1 MHWQVSPRVI
11 KESGAVREQIPLV
24 VILGPTAVG
33 KSELAIQLGERLG
46 GEIVSADTRLFYR
59 GMNIGTAKPSPEERS
74 CVPHHLIDIADPD
87 EIWSL
92 AQYKKEALR
101 VIEGIHAR
109 RRLPFLVG
117 GSGQYIWAV
126 VRGWDVPEVAPN
138 LPLRIAFEQW
148 SHDIGKDGLHQR
160 LIRLDPQAAA
170 RIDARNLRRT
180 IRALEVIL
188 TTGKRFSEQRT
199 QSSPLYNTLILGL
212 KRPRPELYERIDAR
226 IDAMFQAGLVD
237 EVQGLLE
244 SGYSPDLPPLSAI
257 GYREVIAYIQGSIT
271 LEGAKVQMRRLT
283 RTYVRRQANW
293 FKPHDPQIRWFRVS
307 PSTVDEMEAVVTGWI
322 S

>member
-1 MHWQVSPRVI
+1 VI
-11 KESGAVREQIPLV
+11 KESGVVREQIPLV

-33 KSELAIQLGERLG
+33 KSEVAIQLAERQG

-59 GMNIGTAKPSPEERS
+59 GMDIGTAKPSPEERS
-74 CVPHHLIDIADPD
+74 CVPHHLINVADPD

-92 AQYKKEALR
+92 AQFKQEARR

-126 VRGWDVPEVAPN
+126 VRGWDVPEVPPN
-138 LPLRIAFEQW
+138 LPLRHALEQW
-148 SHDIGKDGLHQR
+148 SHDIGKDGLHYR
-160 LIRLDPQAAA
+160 LTVLDPHAAA
-170 RIDARNLRRT
+170 RIDERNLRRT

-199 QSSPLYNTLILGL
+199 QSPPLYNTLILGL
-212 KRPRPELYERIDAR
+212 KRPRPELYARIDAR
-226 IDAMFQAGLVD
+226 IDDMFQVGLVD
-237 EVQGLLE
+237 EVQHLLE

-293 FKPHDPQIRWFRVS
+293 FKPHDPQIRWFRVR

>member
-92 AQYKKEALR
+92 AQYKKEARR

-138 LPLRIAFEQW
+138 LPLRHALEQW

-199 QSSPLYNTLILGL
+199 QSPPLYNTLILGL

-293 FKPHDPQIRWFRVS
+293 FKSHDPQIRWFPVS
-307 PSTVDEMEAVVTGWI
+307 PSTVDEMEAVVSGWI

>member
-1 MHWQVSPRVI
+1 VI
-11 KESGAVREQIPLV
+11 KESRAVKEDISLV

-33 KSELAIQLGERLG
+33 KSEVAIRLAKRLG
-46 GEIVSADTRLFYR
+46 GEIVSADSRLFYR
-59 GMNIGTAKPSPEERS
+59 GMDIGTAKPSPEERS

-87 EIWSL
+87 EICSL
-92 AQYKKEALR
+92 AQYKKEARR

-109 RRLPFLVG
+109 QSLPFLVG

-126 VRGWDVPEVAPN
+126 VRGWDVPKVPPT
-138 LPLRIAFEQW
+138 LPLRQALELW
-148 SHDIGKDGLHQR
+148 SLEIGRDGLHNR
-160 LIRLDPQAAA
+160 LTVLDPQTAS

-188 TTGKRFSEQRT
+188 TTGKRFSELRT
-199 QSSPLYNTLILGL
+199 QSPPLYNTLILGL
-212 KRPRPELYERIDAR
+212 RRPRPELYERIDAR
-226 IDAMFQAGLVD
+226 IEVMFQEGLVD
-237 EVQGLLE
+237 EVQNLLE
-244 SGYSPDLPPLSAI
+244 SGYSPNLPPLSAI

-271 LEGAKVQMRRLT
+271 LEEAKAQMRRLT

-293 FKPHDPQIRWFRVS
+293 FKPHDPQIRWFRVN
-307 PSTVDEMEAVVTGWI
+307 PCTEDEMEAVVAGWI

>member
-92 AQYKKEALR
+92 AQYKKEARR

-138 LPLRIAFEQW
+138 LPLRHALEQW

-199 QSSPLYNTLILGL
+199 QSPPLYNTLILGL
-212 KRPRPELYERIDAR
+212 RRSRPELYERIDAR

-257 GYREVIAYIQGSIT
+257 GYREVLAYIQGSIT

-307 PSTVDEMEAVVTGWI
+307 PSTVDEMEAVVSGWI

>member
-1 MHWQVSPRVI
+1 MRWQVSPRVI
-11 KESGAVREQIPLV
+11 KESGTLTEQIPLV
-24 VILGPTAVG
+24 VILGSTAVG
-33 KSELAIQLGERLG
+33 KSELAIQLTERLG

-59 GMNIGTAKPSPEERS
+59 GMDIGTAKPSTEERL
-74 CVPHHLIDIADPD
+74 CVPHHLIDVADPD

-92 AQYKKEALR
+92 AQYKVEARR
-101 VIEGIHAR
+101 VIEGINAR

-117 GSGQYIWAV
+117 GSGQYIWAI
-126 VRGWDVPEVAPN
+126 VRGWDIPEVLPN
-138 LPLRIAFEQW
+138 LPLRQALEQW
-148 SHDIGKDGLHQR
+148 SHDIGKDGLHYR
-160 LIRLDPQAAA
+160 LTVLDPHAGA
-170 RIDARNLRRT
+170 RIDGRNLRRT

-199 QSSPLYNTLILGL
+199 QSPPLYNTLILGL
-212 KRPRPELYERIDAR
+212 RRPRPELYERIDTR
-226 IDAMFQAGLVD
+226 IDAMFQTGLVE
-237 EVQGLLE
+237 EVQDLLE
-244 SGYSPDLPPLSAI
+244 SGYSPNLPPLSAI

-271 LEGAKVQMRRLT
+271 LEDAKVQMRRLT

-307 PSTVDEMEAVVTGWI
+307 SGTVDEMEAVVTAWI

>member
-1 MHWQVSPRVI
+1 
-11 KESGAVREQIPLV
+11 VREQIPLV

-33 KSELAIQLGERLG
+33 KSEVAIQLAERLG

-59 GMNIGTAKPSPEERS
+59 GMDIGTAKPSPEERS

-92 AQYKKEALR
+92 AQYKVEVRR
-101 VIEGIHAR
+101 VFEGIHAR

-126 VRGWDVPEVAPN
+126 VRGWDVPEVPPN
-138 LPLRIAFEQW
+138 LPLRYALEQW
-148 SHDIGKDGLHQR
+148 SHDIGKDGLHYR
-160 LIRLDPQAAA
+160 LTVLDLHAAA

-199 QSSPLYNTLILGL
+199 QSPPLYNTLILGL

-237 EVQGLLE
+237 EVQDLLE
-244 SGYSPDLPPLSAI
+244 SGYSPNLPPLSAI

-271 LEGAKVQMRRLT
+271 LEDAKVQMRRLT

-293 FKPHDPQIRWFRVS
+293 FKPHDPQICWFRVS

>member
-92 AQYKKEALR
+92 AQYKKEARR

-138 LPLRIAFEQW
+138 LPLRHALEQW

-199 QSSPLYNTLILGL
+199 QSPPLYNTLILGL
-212 KRPRPELYERIDAR
+212 RRPRPELYERIDAR

-293 FKPHDPQIRWFRVS
+293 FKPHDPQIRWFPVS
-307 PSTVDEMEAVVTGWI
+307 HSTVDEMEAVVSGWI

>member
-11 KESGAVREQIPLV
+11 KESIAVREQIPLV

-33 KSELAIQLGERLG
+33 KSVIAIQLAERLE

-59 GMNIGTAKPSPEERS
+59 GMDIGTAKPSPEERS

-87 EIWSL
+87 EICSL
-92 AQYKKEALR
+92 AQYKKETRR

-109 RRLPFLVG
+109 QRLPFLVG

-126 VRGWDVPEVAPN
+126 VRGWDVPEVPPN
-138 LPLRIAFEQW
+138 LPLRQALELW
-148 SHDIGKDGLHQR
+148 SHDIGKDGLHYR
-160 LIRLDPQAAA
+160 LTVLDPHAAA

-199 QSSPLYNTLILGL
+199 QSPPLYNTLILGL

-226 IDAMFQAGLVD
+226 IEAMFQEGLVD
-237 EVQGLLE
+237 EVQDLLE

-257 GYREVIAYIQGSIT
+257 GYREVITYIQGSIS
-271 LEGAKVQMRRLT
+271 LEGAKAQMRRLT

>member
-92 AQYKKEALR
+92 AQYKKEARR

-138 LPLRIAFEQW
+138 LPLRHALEQW

-160 LIRLDPQAAA
+160 LFRLDPQAAA

-199 QSSPLYNTLILGL
+199 QSPPLYNTLILGL
-212 KRPRPELYERIDAR
+212 RRPRPELYERIDAR
-226 IDAMFQAGLVD
+226 IDAMFQTGLVD

-293 FKPHDPQIRWFRVS
+293 FKPHDPQIRWFPVS
-307 PSTVDEMEAVVTGWI
+307 PSTVDEMEAVVSGWI

>member
-1 MHWQVSPRVI
+1 M
-11 KESGAVREQIPLV
+11 REQIQLV

-33 KSELAIQLGERLG
+33 KSKVAIQLAERLG

-59 GMNIGTAKPSPEERS
+59 GMDIGTAKPSPEERS
-74 CVPHHLIDIADPD
+74 CVPHHLIDVADPD

-92 AQYKKEALR
+92 AQYKVESRR

-126 VRGWDVPEVAPN
+126 VRGWDVPVVPPN
-138 LPLRIAFEQW
+138 LPLRQALEQW
-148 SHDIGKDGLHQR
+148 SHDIGKDGLHYR
-160 LIRLDPQAAA
+160 LTVLDPQAAA
-170 RIDARNLRRT
+170 RIDPRNLRRT

-199 QSSPLYNTLILGL
+199 QSPPLYNTLILGL
-212 KRPRPELYERIDAR
+212 RRPRPELYERIDAR

-237 EVQGLLE
+237 EVQDLLE
-244 SGYSPDLPPLSAI
+244 SGYSLDLPPLSAI

-271 LEGAKVQMRRLT
+271 LEGAKAQMRRLT

-293 FKPHDPQIRWFRVS
+293 FKPHDPQIRWFRVN
-307 PSTVDEMEAVVTGWI
+307 PSTVDEMEAVVIGWI

>member
-1 MHWQVSPRVI
+1 M
-11 KESGAVREQIPLV
+11 
-24 VILGPTAVG
+24 
-33 KSELAIQLGERLG
+33 
-46 GEIVSADTRLFYR
+46 D
-59 GMNIGTAKPSPEERS
+59 IGTAKPSPEERS
-74 CVPHHLIDIADPD
+74 CVSHHLIDVADPD

-92 AQYKKEALR
+92 AQYKKEARR

-126 VRGWDVPEVAPN
+126 VRGWDVPEVPPN
-138 LPLRIAFEQW
+138 LSLRQALELW
-148 SHDIGKDGLHQR
+148 SHDIGKDGLHYR
-160 LIRLDPQAAA
+160 LTVLDPHAAA
-170 RIDARNLRRT
+170 RIDAHNLRRT

-199 QSSPLYNTLILGL
+199 QSPPLYNTLILGL
-212 KRPRPELYERIDAR
+212 RRPRPELYERIDAR

-237 EVQGLLE
+237 EVHDLLE

-271 LEGAKVQMRRLT
+271 LEGAKAQMRRLT

>member
-1 MHWQVSPRVI
+1 M
-11 KESGAVREQIPLV
+11 KEDISLV

-33 KSELAIQLGERLG
+33 KSEVAIRLAKRLG
-46 GEIVSADTRLFYR
+46 GEIVSADSRLFYR
-59 GMNIGTAKPSPEERS
+59 GMDIGTAKPSPEERS

-87 EIWSL
+87 EICSL
-92 AQYKKEALR
+92 AQYKKEARR

-109 RRLPFLVG
+109 QSLPFLVG

-126 VRGWDVPEVAPN
+126 VRGWDVPKVPPT
-138 LPLRIAFEQW
+138 LPLRQALELW
-148 SHDIGKDGLHQR
+148 SLEIGRDGLHNR
-160 LIRLDPQAAA
+160 LTVLDPQTAS

-188 TTGKRFSEQRT
+188 TTGKRFSELRT
-199 QSSPLYNTLILGL
+199 QSPPLYNTLILGL
-212 KRPRPELYERIDAR
+212 RRPRPELYERIDAR
-226 IDAMFQAGLVD
+226 IEVMFQEGLVD
-237 EVQGLLE
+237 EVQNLLE
-244 SGYSPDLPPLSAI
+244 SGYSPNLPPLSAI

-271 LEGAKVQMRRLT
+271 LEEAKAQMRRLT

-293 FKPHDPQIRWFRVS
+293 FKPHDPQIRWFRVN
-307 PSTVDEMEAVVTGWI
+307 PCTEDEMEAVVAGWI

>member
-1 MHWQVSPRVI
+1 M
-11 KESGAVREQIPLV
+11 
-24 VILGPTAVG
+24 
-33 KSELAIQLGERLG
+33 
-46 GEIVSADTRLFYR
+46 D
-59 GMNIGTAKPSPEERS
+59 IGTAKPSPEERS

-92 AQYKKEALR
+92 AQYKVEVRR
-101 VIEGIHAR
+101 VFEGIHAR

-126 VRGWDVPEVAPN
+126 VRGWDVPEVPPN
-138 LPLRIAFEQW
+138 LPLRYALEQW
-148 SHDIGKDGLHQR
+148 SHDIGKDGLHYR
-160 LIRLDPQAAA
+160 LTVLDPHAAA

-199 QSSPLYNTLILGL
+199 QSPPLYNTLILGL
-212 KRPRPELYERIDAR
+212 TRPRPELYERIDAR

-237 EVQGLLE
+237 EVQSLLE

-257 GYREVIAYIQGSIT
+257 GYREVIAYIQGNIT
-271 LEGAKVQMRRLT
+271 LEDAMVQMRRLT

>member
-1 MHWQVSPRVI
+1 M
-11 KESGAVREQIPLV
+11 
-24 VILGPTAVG
+24 
-33 KSELAIQLGERLG
+33 
-46 GEIVSADTRLFYR
+46 D
-59 GMNIGTAKPSPEERS
+59 IGTAKPSPEERS
-74 CVPHHLIDIADPD
+74 RVPHHLIDVADPD

-92 AQYKKEALR
+92 AQYKVEARR

-126 VRGWDVPEVAPN
+126 VRGWDVPEVPPN
-138 LPLRIAFEQW
+138 LPLRQALEQW
-148 SHDIGKDGLHQR
+148 SHDIGKDGLHYR
-160 LIRLDPQAAA
+160 LTVLDTHAAA

-188 TTGKRFSEQRT
+188 TTGKCFSEQRT
-199 QSSPLYNTLILGL
+199 QSPPLYNTLILGL
-212 KRPRPELYERIDAR
+212 RRPRPELYERIDAR

-237 EVQGLLE
+237 EVQDLLE

-293 FKPHDPQIRWFRVS
+293 FKPHDHQIRWFRVS
-307 PSTVDEMEAVVTGWI
+307 PSTVDEMEAVVSGWI

>member
-1 MHWQVSPRVI
+1 MI
-11 KESGAVREQIPLV
+11 KESRAVREQIPLV

-33 KSELAIQLGERLG
+33 KSEVAIRLAKRLG
-46 GEIVSADTRLFYR
+46 GEIVSADSRLFYR
-59 GMNIGTAKPSPEERS
+59 GMDIGTAKPSPEERS

-92 AQYKKEALR
+92 AQYKKEARR

-109 RRLPFLVG
+109 QSLPFLVG

-126 VRGWDVPEVAPN
+126 VRGWDVPEVPPT
-138 LPLRIAFEQW
+138 LPLRQALELW
-148 SHDIGKDGLHQR
+148 SLEIGRYGLHNR
-160 LIRLDPQAAA
+160 LTVLDPQAAS

-199 QSSPLYNTLILGL
+199 QSPPLYNTLILGL
-212 KRPRPELYERIDAR
+212 RRPRPELYERIDAR
-226 IDAMFQAGLVD
+226 IDAMFQAGLVNEIQD
-237 EVQGLLE
+237 LLE

-271 LEGAKVQMRRLT
+271 LEEAKVQMRRLT

-293 FKPHDPQIRWFRVS
+293 FKPHDPQIRWFRVN
-307 PSTVDEMEAVVTGWI
+307 PCTVDEMEAVVAGWI

>member
-92 AQYKKEALR
+92 AQYKKEARR

-138 LPLRIAFEQW
+138 LPLRHALEQW

-160 LIRLDPQAAA
+160 LFRLDPQAAA

-199 QSSPLYNTLILGL
+199 QSPPLYNTLILGL
-212 KRPRPELYERIDAR
+212 RRSRPELYERIDAR

-257 GYREVIAYIQGSIT
+257 GYREVSAYIQGSIT

-293 FKPHDPQIRWFRVS
+293 FKPHDPQIRWFPVS
-307 PSTVDEMEAVVTGWI
+307 PSTVDEMEAVVSGWI

>member
-1 MHWQVSPRVI
+1 MRWQVSPRVI

-33 KSELAIQLGERLG
+33 KSEVAIQLGERLG

-138 LPLRIAFEQW
+138 LPLRHALEQW

-199 QSSPLYNTLILGL
+199 HSPPLYNTLILGL
-212 KRPRPELYERIDAR
+212 RRPRPELYERIDAR

>member
-1 MHWQVSPRVI
+1 M
-11 KESGAVREQIPLV
+11 
-24 VILGPTAVG
+24 
-33 KSELAIQLGERLG
+33 
-46 GEIVSADTRLFYR
+46 D
-59 GMNIGTAKPSPEERS
+59 IGTAKPSPEERS

-92 AQYKKEALR
+92 AQYKKEARR

-109 RRLPFLVG
+109 QSLPFLVG

-126 VRGWDVPEVAPN
+126 VRGWDVPEVPPT
-138 LPLRIAFEQW
+138 LPLRQALELW
-148 SHDIGKDGLHQR
+148 SLEIGRYGLHNR
-160 LIRLDPQAAA
+160 LTVLDPQAAS

-199 QSSPLYNTLILGL
+199 QSPPLYNTLILGL
-212 KRPRPELYERIDAR
+212 RRPRPELYERIDAR
-226 IDAMFQAGLVD
+226 IDAMFQAGLVNEIQD
-237 EVQGLLE
+237 LLE

-271 LEGAKVQMRRLT
+271 LEEAKVQMRRLT

-293 FKPHDPQIRWFRVS
+293 FKPHDPQIRWFRVN
-307 PSTVDEMEAVVTGWI
+307 PCTVDEMEAVVAGWI

>member
-92 AQYKKEALR
+92 AQYKKEARR

-138 LPLRIAFEQW
+138 LPLRHALEQW

-199 QSSPLYNTLILGL
+199 QSPPLYNTLILGL
-212 KRPRPELYERIDAR
+212 RRPRPELYERIDAR

-293 FKPHDPQIRWFRVS
+293 FKPHDPQIRWFPVS
-307 PSTVDEMEAVVTGWI
+307 PSTVDEMEAVVSGWI

>member
-1 MHWQVSPRVI
+1 MRWQVSPRVI

-92 AQYKKEALR
+92 AQYKKEARR

-138 LPLRIAFEQW
+138 LPLRHALEQW

-199 QSSPLYNTLILGL
+199 QSPPLYNTLILGL
-212 KRPRPELYERIDAR
+212 RRSRPELYERIDAR

-293 FKPHDPQIRWFRVS
+293 FKPHDPQIRWFPVS
-307 PSTVDEMEAVVTGWI
+307 PSTVDEMEAVVSGWI

>member
-1 MHWQVSPRVI
+1 M
-11 KESGAVREQIPLV
+11 REQIPLV

-33 KSELAIQLGERLG
+33 KSEVAIRLAKRLG
-46 GEIVSADTRLFYR
+46 GEIVSADSRLFYR
-59 GMNIGTAKPSPEERS
+59 GMDIGTAKPSPEERS

-92 AQYKKEALR
+92 AQYKKEARR

-109 RRLPFLVG
+109 QSLPFLVG

-126 VRGWDVPEVAPN
+126 VRGWDVPEVPPT
-138 LPLRIAFEQW
+138 LPLRQALELW
-148 SHDIGKDGLHQR
+148 SLEIGRYGLHNR
-160 LIRLDPQAAA
+160 LTVLDPQAAS

-199 QSSPLYNTLILGL
+199 QSPPLYNTLILGL
-212 KRPRPELYERIDAR
+212 RRPRPELYERIDAR
-226 IDAMFQAGLVD
+226 IDAMFQAGLVNEIQD
-237 EVQGLLE
+237 LLE

-271 LEGAKVQMRRLT
+271 LEEAKVQMRRLT

-293 FKPHDPQIRWFRVS
+293 FKPHDPQIRWFRVN
-307 PSTVDEMEAVVTGWI
+307 PCTVDEMEAVVAGWI

>member
-1 MHWQVSPRVI
+1 MI
-11 KESGAVREQIPLV
+11 KESIAVREQIPLV

-33 KSELAIQLGERLG
+33 KSDIAIQLAERLE

-59 GMNIGTAKPSPEERS
+59 GMDIGTAKPSPDERS
-74 CVPHHLIDIADPD
+74 CVPHHMIDIADPD
-87 EIWSL
+87 EICSL
-92 AQYKKEALR
+92 AQYKKETR
-101 VIEGIHAR
+101 RIIEGIHAR

-126 VRGWDVPEVAPN
+126 VHGWDVPEVAPN
-138 LPLRIAFEQW
+138 LPLRYALEQW
-148 SHDIGKDGLHQR
+148 SHDIGKYGLHKR

-188 TTGKRFSEQRT
+188 TSGKRFSEQRT
-199 QSSPLYNTLILGL
+199 QSPSLYNTLILGL

-226 IDAMFQAGLVD
+226 IEAMFQEGLVD
-237 EVQGLLE
+237 EVQNLLE

-257 GYREVIAYIQGSIT
+257 GYREVIVYIQGSIS
-271 LEGAKVQMRRLT
+271 LEGAKAQMRRLT

-307 PSTVDEMEAVVTGWI
+307 PSTVDEMEAEVSGWT